1 MESTS
6 IDLNRSRI
14 RFSDIQLEEIAKR
27 NFTGRHYTVI
37 DIQPL
42 LLFLLFYAI
51 IDSSVTSP
59 HKCLLISLMSV
70 NFQHTHLDLIL
81 TNGPY
86 KGTISWFWSSTK
98 QLLNKTKRSPSW
110 APDKAEW
117 DMKNY
122 ADESRCYPPQQVA
135 SKTCIILILSWKIC
149 KPT

>member
-27 NFTGRHYTVI
+27 NFTGRRYTVI

-81 TNGPY
+81 TYGPY
-86 KGTISWFWSSTK
+86 KGRIS
-98 QLLNKTKRSPSW
+98 
-110 APDKAEW
+110 
-117 DMKNY
+117 
-122 ADESRCYPPQQVA
+122 
-135 SKTCIILILSWKIC
+135 
-149 KPT
+149 